1 MNDKIQEIRT
11 KFRQEIGERMRMMR
25 KKAGLSEEEVGK
37 CLNVGKSTISRYEK
51 GQLSIPAETLPVI
64 AARCNQSPNRFFE
77 SEESIMEDCQI
88 LLNTMRDFF
97 RHHKKNYEN
106 TEKQKEDSSKEVMDE
121 FEFEPDES
129 FDQRAEDLIIT
140 TYLYNRGEL
149 SLDLFQELVDAI
161 QERDYEKEESVYRH
175 YKM

>member
-1 MNDKIQEIRT
+1 MCVIPVIDMTKTGMNIVVL
-11 KFRQEIGERMRMMR
+11 R

-64 AARCNQSPNRFFE
+64 AARCNQSPNRFFQ

-121 FEFEPDES
+121 FEFEENHYIAVS
-129 FDQRAEDLIIT
+129 LVVKEEIQEGMYLYRAEPD
-140 TYLYNRGEL
+140 GSEL
-149 SLDLFQELVDAI
+149 EISRIEDPEEF
-161 QERDYEKEESVYRH
+161 EKVSAFFETR
-175 YKM
+175 